1 MSIARRENDE
11 PVDALAARLADV
23 PLGDADVLVRAFAAY
38 FGATNLAE
46 RVHRIRRRRDHQ
58 RSGDAPQPGGLEA
71 VLVELRDSGVTF
83 DELAAFLPRL
93 SIEPVFTAH
102 PTEVVRRALLD
113 KEHTIVERL
122 VAEIDRGRTP
132 PERRSAA
139 ARLRLALTSTW
150 ETAEAASQ
158 TPHVHDE
165 IERVGLER
173 KITS

>member
-1 MSIARRENDE
+1 M
-11 PVDALAARLADV
+11 
-23 PLGDADVLVRAFAAY
+23 LVWCSFFFFKQKTAY
-38 FGATNLAE
+38 E
-46 RVHRIRRRRDHQ
+46 MRISDWSSYVCSSVFRRRRDHQ

-122 VAEIDRGRTP
+122 VADIDRGRTP
-132 PERRSAA
+132 PERRSDE
-139 ARLRLALTSTW
+139 ARIRLALTSTW
-150 ETAEAASQ
+150 QTAEAPSQ
-158 TPHVHDE
+158 KD
-165 IERVGLER
+165 R
-173 KITS
+173 KSTRL